1 MRPIRAG
8 DIKARARRSLAF
20 FLIKPPENKQKR
32 LHLRLQRVSHGNRG
46 KRPSGLCKPDGLEAG
61 EK

>member
-8 DIKARARRSLAF
+8 DIKARACRSLASF
-20 FLIKPPENKQKR
+20 SIKPPENKQKR
-32 LHLRLQRVSHGNRG
+32 LHARLQRGSHGNRG
-46 KRPSGLCKPDGLEAG
+46 KRRSGLCKPDGREAG

>member
-8 DIKARARRSLAF
+8 NIKARAYKSLASF
-20 FLIKPPENKQKR
+20 SVKPSENKRKR
-32 LHLRLQRVSHGNRG
+32 LHLRLQRGSRGNRG
-46 KRPSGLCKPDGLEAG
+46 KRPSGLCKPDGREAG

>member
-8 DIKARARRSLAF
+8 DIKARARRSLAS
-20 FLIKPPENKQKR
+20 FLIKPLEFKDKR
-32 LHLRLQRVSHGNRG
+32 LHARLQRGSHGSRG
-46 KRPSGLCKPDGLEAG
+46 KRRGGLCKPDGREAG